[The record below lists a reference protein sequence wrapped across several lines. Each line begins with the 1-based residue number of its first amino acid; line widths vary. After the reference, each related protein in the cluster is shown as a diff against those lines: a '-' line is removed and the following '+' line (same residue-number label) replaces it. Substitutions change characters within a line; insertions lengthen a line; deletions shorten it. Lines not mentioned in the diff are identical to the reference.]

1 MECLG
6 YRNAFVSGFSRSKYL
21 EGWSLV
27 GINPSIRKFLKDSK
41 IRHEM
46 GSESGY
52 PLDEQMRSIWDLNK
66 IYVRRINCLGY
77 NGELLSAKLNLS
89 LTIEKTIE
97 RISPISKISTHW
109 EKFYVTRGSHAISD
123 DMFKAVK

>member
-1 MECLG
+1 M
-6 YRNAFVSGFSRSKYL
+6 
-21 EGWSLV
+21 EGWSIV
-27 GINPSIRKFLKDSK
+27 GINPLIRKFLKDSK

-66 IYVRRINCLGY
+66 IYVRRLNCLGY

-97 RISPISKISTHW
+97 QISPISKTSTHL
-109 EKFYVTRGSHAISD
+109 EKCYVTRGSHSISD